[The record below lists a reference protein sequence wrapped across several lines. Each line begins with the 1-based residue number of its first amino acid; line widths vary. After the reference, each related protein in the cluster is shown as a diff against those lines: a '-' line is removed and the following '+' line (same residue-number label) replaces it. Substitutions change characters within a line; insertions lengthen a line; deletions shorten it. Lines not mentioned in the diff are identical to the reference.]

1 MLRCRKFLISI
12 ICLSIFAST
21 ISSYA
26 EEEIEDLID
35 IAESKSKII
44 AIIEGRKT
52 ITFDLRPNEKV
63 LWSGS
68 KGYLGAFLTDQ
79 HFFVISTSL
88 NAWQALPLRLDESG
102 KGVASLSP
110 YIALLVTR
118 DRAIG
123 FDATSNRFIETQL
136 PIHDELLAAETE
148 RYVAVV
154 ITSSRAFG
162 LAAESSAF
170 TEITLRKRETIEEIK
185 LTFSKATVRTSDR
198 LLTFEAT
205 ASTSKEHSLY

>member
-1 MLRCRKFLISI
+1 
-12 ICLSIFAST
+12 LSIFAST

-26 EEEIEDLID
+26 EEEIEDFID

-52 ITFDLRPNEKV
+52 ITFDLRSNEKV

-68 KGYLGAFLTDQ
+68 KGYLGSFLTDTR
-79 HFFVISTSL
+79 FFVISTSL
-88 NAWQALPLRLDESG
+88 NAWQVMPLRSEESG
-102 KGVASLSP
+102 EGVASLSE
-110 YIALLVTR
+110 YIALLVTK

-123 FDATSNRFIETQL
+123 FDATSNRFIETRL
-136 PIHDELLAAETE
+136 PIRDELLAAEAE
-148 RYVAVV
+148 KYVAVV

-162 LAAESSAF
+162 LAAKASAF
-170 TEITLRKRETIEEIK
+170 IEITLRIRETIESIK
-185 LTFSKATVRTSDR
+185 LTSSKATVRTSDR

-205 ASTSKEHSLY
+205 GLTWNEHRLY

>member
-1 MLRCRKFLISI
+1 MLRYRKFLISV

-26 EEEIEDLID
+26 GDEIEDLIE
-35 IAESKSKII
+35 IVESKREII

-52 ITFDLRPNEKV
+52 ITFELRPNERV

-68 KGYLGAFLTDQ
+68 KGNLGAFLTDRSY
-79 HFFVISTSL
+79 FVISTSL
-88 NAWQALPLRLDESG
+88 NAWLELPLKLDESE
-102 KGVASLSP
+102 KGVTSLSP

-136 PIHDELLAAETE
+136 PIHDELLAAEAE

-154 ITSSRAFG
+154 VTSGRAYG
-162 LAAESSAF
+162 LATESSAF
-170 TEITLRKRETIEEIK
+170 TEINLRMNETIESIK
-185 LTFSKATVRTSDR
+185 LTYNKATVRTSNR
-198 LLTFEAT
+198 LLTFET
-205 ASTSKEHSLY
+205 TGSTWKEHRLY

>member
-1 MLRCRKFLISI
+1 MLRCQKLLNILICWSI
-12 ICLSIFAST
+12 LGTAVSC
-21 ISSYA
+21 YA

-35 IAESKSKII
+35 IAESKGKII

-68 KGYLGAFLTDQ
+68 RGYLGAFLTDRS
-79 HFFVISTSL
+79 FFVISTSL
-88 NAWQALPLRLDESG
+88 YAWQELPLRLDESG

-118 DRAIG
+118 DRVIG

-136 PIHDELLAAETE
+136 PIHDELLAAEAE

-170 TEITLRKRETIEEIK
+170 TEIHLRGGETIEAIK
-185 LTFSKATVRTSDR
+185 LTYSKATVRTSDR
-198 LLTFEAT
+198 LLTFEA
-205 ASTSKEHSLY
+205 SGLPWKELRF

>member
-1 MLRCRKFLISI
+1 MLRCRKFLINIIYLSI
-12 ICLSIFAST
+12 IAST

-35 IAESKSKII
+35 IAESNGKII

-63 LWSGS
+63 LWSGAN
-68 KGYLGAFLTDQ
+68 GYLGAFLTDSR
-79 HFFVISTSL
+79 FFVISISL
-88 NAWQALPLRLDESG
+88 DAWQALPLRIDESG
-102 KGVASLSP
+102 KSVASLSE
-110 YIALLVTR
+110 YIALLVTK
-118 DRAIG
+118 DRAVG

-136 PIHDELLAAETE
+136 PMHDELLAAETE

-170 TEITLRKRETIEEIK
+170 TEIHLRVGETLEAIK
-185 LTFSKATVRTSDR
+185 LTSSKATVRTSDR
-198 LLTFEAT
+198 LLTFEA
-205 ASTSKEHSLY
+205 SGLPWKEHRLY

>member
-1 MLRCRKFLISI
+1 MSQCRKNIISLTFLF
-12 ICLSIFAST
+12 IFAST
-21 ISSYA
+21 TSSYA

-35 IAESKSKII
+35 IAESKGKII
-44 AIIEGRKT
+44 AIIGGKKT

-68 KGYLGAFLTDQ
+68 KGYLGAFLTDL

-88 NAWQALPLRLDESG
+88 NAWRALPLRLDESG
-102 KGVASLSP
+102 EGVASLSE
-110 YIALLVTR
+110 YIALLVTK
-118 DRAIG
+118 DRALG
-123 FDATSNRFIETQL
+123 FDATSNRFIETLL
-136 PIHDELLAAETE
+136 PIHDELLEAEAE

-170 TEITLRKRETIEEIK
+170 TEINLRVNESIEEIK
-185 LTFSKATVRTSDR
+185 LTYSKATVRTSER
-198 LLTFEAT
+198 LLTFEA
-205 ASTSKEHSLY
+205 SGLPWKELRF

>member
-12 ICLSIFAST
+12 ICLFIFAST
-21 ISSYA
+21 IASYA
-26 EEEIEDLID
+26 EDEIEDLID
-35 IAESKSKII
+35 IAESKGKII

-52 ITFDLRPNEKV
+52 VTFDLRPNEKV
-63 LWSGS
+63 LWNGS
-68 KGYLGAFLTDQ
+68 RGHLGAFLTDQ

-102 KGVASLSP
+102 KGVASLSA
-110 YIALLVTR
+110 YIALLATK
-118 DRAIG
+118 DRAVG

-136 PIHDELLAAETE
+136 PLQDELITAEAG

-162 LAAESSAF
+162 LATESSAF
-170 TEITLRKRETIEEIK
+170 TEIFLQGGETIEEIK
-185 LTFSKATVRTSDR
+185 LTYRKATVRTSDR
-198 LLTFEAT
+198 LLTFEASGLT
-205 ASTSKEHSLY
+205 WKELRLY